1 MQSSIIITFFL
12 IIPIDSLIITIFAA
26 HFKKSTMRALKIVV
40 LAKQVPD
47 TRNVGPDAM
56 KEDGTV
62 NRAVLPAIFNPDDL
76 NALEMA
82 LQIKDINPKSEII
95 VLTMGPKRAADLIR
109 EGLFRGADQGI
120 MVSDRRFGGADTLA
134 TSYTLSMAIK
144 KIGEVDL
151 VLGGV
156 QAIDG
161 DTAQTG
167 PQTAEKIGFPQVTYI
182 ESLLEITDDHLIVKR
197 RLEKGVESVRSP
209 LPVLMTVSGSF
220 DECRPRNAKKVMKY
234 KYARTITELEREP
247 DLLRSRIEKN
257 KDLFIPEWTVEDINA
272 DFDKIGLPGS
282 PTKVKDVENIVLT
295 AKESKVLN
303 SSDADI
309 DSMMGDLIGSHI
321 IG

>member
-1 MQSSIIITFFL
+1 
-12 IIPIDSLIITIFAA
+12 
-26 HFKKSTMRALKIVV
+26 MRALKIVV

-76 NALEMA
+76 NALELA
-82 LQIKDINPKSEII
+82 FQIRDKVPGSEVII
-95 VLTMGPKRAADLIR
+95 LTMGPKRAADLIR
-109 EGLFRGADQGI
+109 EGLFRGADKGI

-144 KIGEVDL
+144 KIGNVDL

-167 PQTAEKIGFPQVTYI
+167 PQTAEKIGFPQITYVEELHDI
-182 ESLLEITDDHLIVKR
+182 GVKYITVKR
-197 RLEKGVESVRSP
+197 RLEKGVEVVKAP
-209 LPVLMTVSGSF
+209 IPVLMTVSGTF
-220 DECRPRNAKKVMKY
+220 QDCRPRNAKRVMKF
-234 KYARTITELEREP
+234 KYSRTLTEMEREEE
-247 DLLRSRIEKN
+247 LLQAKIQKESH
-257 KDLFIPEWTVEDINA
+257 LLIPEWTVEDIA
-272 DFDKIGLPGS
+272 AEAEKIGLPGS
-282 PTKVKDVENIVLT
+282 PTKVKDVENVILT
-295 AKESKVLN
+295 AKESKILGG
-303 SSDADI
+303 SAEDI
-309 DSMMGDLIGSHI
+309 DIMISELIGSHI